1 VLERV
6 GEVAY
11 CLQLPSKVKIHDVF
25 HVALF
30 KRFQG
35 KPPDE
40 VVSLPYIQQGSVIP
54 VPQKVIRARL
64 NRGKWKVLVSWQSQS
79 ATDVT
84 WEPVEDF
91 KEATLMFNS
100 RTTCFLAGRKCCRL
114 ILWGSLPKKASN
126 EGVNNIVR

>member
-1 VLERV
+1 MGITPIKSNKLSPHFYGPYKVLERV

-40 VVSLPYIQQGSVIP
+40 VVSLPYIQQV
-54 VPQKVIRARL
+54 
-64 NRGKWKVLVSWQSQS
+64 
-79 ATDVT
+79 
-84 WEPVEDF
+84 
-91 KEATLMFNS
+91 
-100 RTTCFLAGRKCCRL
+100 
-114 ILWGSLPKKASN
+114 
-126 EGVNNIVR
+126 